1 MPIITVN
8 VLEGRSPERIKKMIA
23 EVSEA
28 AARSLDAPLDTVRII
43 VNELPPHTFGIGG
56 RPAPEVMAERRAA
69 AASRNSEIPTDSEGE
84 PA

>member
-8 VLEGRSPERIKKMIA
+8 VLEGRSPERIRRMIA

-28 AARSLDAPLDTVRII
+28 AARSLDAPLDTVRVI
-43 VNELPPHTFGIGG
+43 VNEMPPHTFGIAG

-69 AASRNSEIPTDSEGE
+69 ASTGADNPSDPEEET
-84 PA
+84 A

>member
-8 VLEGRSPERIKKMIA
+8 VLEGRSPERIKRMIA

-43 VNELPPHTFGIGG
+43 VNEMPPHMFGIGG

-69 AASRNSEIPTDSEGE
+69 ATSADTDNPSVPEEE